1 MNDNN
6 RNEELDYKDDMIE
19 FNQLSEI
26 LEWSLTILN
35 IISNNYLIAILCV
48 IKKDMLIS
56 NETEDMILKEIM
68 LKQNGND
75 KVKDF
80 DI

>member
-26 LEWSLTILN
+26 LE
-35 IISNNYLIAILCV
+35 
-48 IKKDMLIS
+48 
-56 NETEDMILKEIM
+56 
-68 LKQNGND
+68 
-75 KVKDF
+75 
-80 DI
+80 